1 MLAHKRGNS
10 TIVWRDRWTS
20 RRADSEQAGKI
31 QNRDT
36 ARRLQTK
43 PWVQP
48 SSGQQF
54 NLVGSKSTPTMWTY
68 VLSRRVAQIPLR
80 GGKTCPVWLLI
91 RGQKGWWGKG
101 VRSSG
106 FHFPS
111 MLPTTHHLPTPQRSV
126 HLYCQHFWHVI
137 QSQIKCA
144 LVPVNRKRSKLPVK

>member
-1 MLAHKRGNS
+1 MRQTNITQS
-10 TIVWRDRWTS
+10 RFRTS
-20 RRADSEQAGKI
+20 REDSEQRHSKE
-31 QNRDT
+31 T
-36 ARRLQTK
+36 ANQTLGATQQW
-43 PWVQP
+43 PAVQLGGEQEHP
-48 SSGQQF
+48 DHV
-54 NLVGSKSTPTMWTY
+54 NLRVNQSQ
-68 VLSRRVAQIPLR
+68 RVAQIPLR

-137 QSQIKCA
+137 QSQVKCA
-144 LVPVNRKRSKLPVK
+144 LVPVNRKRSKLPIK